1 MVDVGE
7 AALTAIPPSR
17 GVAAPCP
24 RQRTVLPRTA
34 QGYQSRETLQA
45 NLEPGGLYA
54 SELRNIRQVIHSKF
68 GHPFELEFSFHKDTP
83 RSAGGEFEEFRS
95 EI

>member
-1 MVDVGE
+1 
-7 AALTAIPPSR
+7 
-17 GVAAPCP
+17 
-24 RQRTVLPRTA
+24 
-34 QGYQSRETLQA
+34 
-45 NLEPGGLYA
+45 LYA

-83 RSAGGEFEEFRS
+83 RSAGGEFEDSRS